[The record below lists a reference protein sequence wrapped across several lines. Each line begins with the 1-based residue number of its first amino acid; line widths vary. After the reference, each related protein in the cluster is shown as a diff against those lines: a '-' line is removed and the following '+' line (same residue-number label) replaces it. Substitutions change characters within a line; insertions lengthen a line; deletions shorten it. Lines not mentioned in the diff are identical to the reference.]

1 MIVEPAS
8 TRAEERLRRAFEMHR
23 LGMSLRASG
32 RVGLPPEVVF
42 GPLLHALLRAW
53 RPLEDDWDTARWT
66 DGVIDALLSARP
78 LFARLAGLRDDEVSP
93 FHHQRG
99 RRERSREIG
108 FDFVWGTWPAEA
120 VLDPSIAPSR
130 PWEILLAAESE
141 WGALRSRRE
150 NLRRVLFDL
159 RKLLDV
165 RARYKLLVYGAHD
178 RARGVVDIDEHL
190 RALIA
195 SSAHARDDASRFLLV
210 SVPWDT
216 GLAKVRAWTLRCR
229 GGEYVRVDLPVPA
242 PR

>member
-1 MIVEPAS
+1 MTVEPAS

-32 RVGLPPEVVF
+32 REGLPPEVVF

-53 RPLEDDWDTARWT
+53 CPIEGDWDTARWT
-66 DGVIDALLSARP
+66 DAVIDALLSTRP
-78 LFARLAGLRDDEVSP
+78 LFARIAGLRDDEVSP
-93 FHHQRG
+93 FHHQPG
-99 RRERSREIG
+99 RRERSWELG
-108 FDFVWGTWPAEA
+108 FDFAWGTWPAQA
-120 VLDPSIAPSR
+120 VLDPSRAPPR

-141 WGALRSRRE
+141 WGALRSRGE

-165 RARYKLLVYGAHD
+165 RARYKLLVYGAHEA
-178 RARGVVDIDEHL
+178 ARGVGDIDEHL

-195 SSAHARDDASRFLLV
+195 SSAHARDDAQRFLLV
-210 SVPWDT
+210 SVPWDA
-216 GLAKVRAWTLRCR
+216 GLSKVRAWTLRR
-229 GGEYVRVDLPVPA
+229 MGGEYARVDLPVPA